1 MATHGIVSVIKDG
14 VVILK
19 VIAGCN
25 GWLASK
31 LANQLKLAGN
41 FDDLESI
48 FKMAL
53 AIEFGSLETLVVM
66 NAVTTFFSVNH
77 SEEPSP
83 LYRKTFYNPR
93 FNPRWESGMVEDD
106 CLAIFDINEGVSTIR
121 TVKKLFCRDGGDSFH
136 VGIAIDE
143 DGEETENLS
152 HKDIEEGYLEE
163 RGDSELGWVIEPA
176 ESGIAFR
183 TLVFDGL
190 CDIQTTK
197 ISVETALQ
205 LADAFTKAAQRARA
219 AQATRATIIELDTI
233 LRVITSVNPISFN
246 DFCSALKRNC
256 PAKEDKAGWRG
267 LFGKLREAETSG
279 LVVISRDEDNKIIN
293 LLLSAKGAE
302 LIKAQLDEERPLWG
316 LIDQP

>member
-41 FDDLESI
+41 YDDLESI
-48 FKMAL
+48 FKKAL

-66 NAVTTFFSVNH
+66 NAVTTFFSVNY

-83 LYRKTFYNPR
+83 LYRKTFNNPR
-93 FNPRWESGMVEDD
+93 FNPRWESGMVEED
-106 CLAIFDINEGVSTIR
+106 CLAIFDINEGVSTIS
-121 TVKKLFCRDGGDSFH
+121 TVKKLFCREHCDSFH

-152 HKDIEEGYLEE
+152 HRDIEEGYLEE
-163 RGDSELGWVIEPA
+163 FRDSELGWVIEPV

-190 CDIQTTK
+190 ADIQTTK
-197 ISVETALQ
+197 ISIETALQ
-205 LADAFTKAAQRARA
+205 LADAFTKAAHRARA
-219 AQATRATIIELDTI
+219 AQVIKTPILELETV
-233 LRVITSVNPISFN
+233 LRVITSFTPMSFS

-256 PAKEDKAGWRG
+256 PAKEDKAGWRF
-267 LFGKLREAETSG
+267 LFGKLKEAETSE

-316 LIDQP
+316 LLDQ